1 MALLTFE
8 LTHGIT
14 AVSSDDTPITYH
26 EVGLRELT
34 AADLIDAQLE
44 SEKVVVNAGKAVA
57 YTSDVLYGLN
67 LLCRQVEYIGDIKGP
82 LTIKMLKKLH
92 IDDLDLL
99 RVKTEELDRAL
110 TDAIAARGRSDSAG

>member
-14 AVSSDDTPITYH
+14 AVSSDDKPITYH

>member
-14 AVSSDDTPITYH
+14 AVSSNDEPITYR